1 LRRNAPIRPATSPA
15 ACAKARPLEAALD
28 LAVLPGVA
36 AAPDLHLVGL
46 PLRRLRWK
54 SAGWVLHP
62 RLSVFVDARNLADK
76 AYVSNAQAAIAA
88 QPATAAYWPGDSR
101 SVYAGVT
108 AAF

>member
-1 LRRNAPIRPATSPA
+1 
-15 ACAKARPLEAALD
+15 
-28 LAVLPGVA
+28 
-36 AAPDLHLVGL
+36 
-46 PLRRLRWK
+46 
-54 SAGWVLHP
+54 VLHP